1 MPNTVTNPGIVYDNG
16 AGDLIRRGVA
26 VNNQLRGAGVTA
38 YGGLIVSTEGT
49 KPTFSTG
56 SVGFTL
62 PATPTDVVAIYG
74 SATRTIRVLRVVVS
88 GTAATAAQGIA
99 VALIK
104 RSTALAGGTAV
115 NPAVAAFDSNS
126 PTVTATVAHYTA
138 LGTPGTSAG
147 IVAARTV
154 NFPVTTSAFS
164 DRFVVDFTQNN
175 SQALVLRGTTQGLVV
190 NLNGVALA
198 NATTL
203 SYEIVWTEE

>member
-1 MPNTVTNPGIVYDNG
+1 MPEKFASPGVIYDSG
-16 AGDLIRRGVA
+16 TGSTIRRGAAITNVQA
-26 VNNQLRGAGVTA
+26 GAGVTP

-56 SVGFTL
+56 SVGFTV

-104 RSTALAGGTAV
+104 RSTALTGGTAV
-115 NPAVAAFDSNS
+115 VPVTAVFDSNS
-126 PTVTATVAHYTA
+126 PAATASVAHYTA

-154 NFPVTTSAFS
+154 NFPITTSAFS
-164 DRFVVDFTQNN
+164 DRIIVDFATNN
-175 SQALVLRGTTQGLVV
+175 AQGLVLRGTTQGLVV

-198 NATTL
+198 NATTM
-203 SYEIVWTEE
+203 SYEVVWTEE